1 MRTRFLFYSSIG
13 WESVNSKTSYCMHAK
28 TSYCMHATKQDIARY
43 ASHEEK
49 VPPEKEATLPLF
61 PVKTVQ
67 FSLLKNGKSL

>member
-1 MRTRFLFYSSIG
+1 
-13 WESVNSKTSYCMHAK
+13 
-28 TSYCMHATKQDIARY
+28 MHATKQDIARY